1 MTKPGQL
8 PFYCSVSRLLASSAR
23 PILQHLGLAALI
35 TFQTATAY
43 AVSSDAS
50 NSLGLVGN
58 DYSEAQSRVI
68 MEPYKVEGT
77 PLGYFG
83 IKKGKYQFNLWK
95 FITFRK
101 GLEYIEI
108 LETFPDSPATR
119 AGVVAGDRIVSVNGL
134 AIREWSFSM
143 LKRLV
148 TDAEVGTT
156 IVVEIIRPST
166 RKQMRLEVRAEVVPR

>member
-1 MTKPGQL
+1 M
-8 PFYCSVSRLLASSAR
+8 
-23 PILQHLGLAALI
+23 LI

-68 MEPYKVEGT
+68 MEPYKVEGN

-83 IKKGKYQFNLWK
+83 IKNGRYQFNFWK

-101 GLEYIEI
+101 GLENIEI
-108 LETFPDSPATR
+108 LETFPDSPAAR

>member
-1 MTKPGQL
+1 M
-8 PFYCSVSRLLASSAR
+8 
-23 PILQHLGLAALI
+23 QHLGLAALI

-43 AVSSDAS
+43 AVSSDGCS
-50 NSLGLVGN
+50 SLGLVGN

-68 MEPYKVEGT
+68 MEPYKVEGN

-83 IKKGKYQFNLWK
+83 IKNGKYQFNFWK

-134 AIREWSFSM
+134 AIREWSFSR